1 MSPKVSPEVSEEVS
15 PKVAGEE
22 PQAGVS
28 PASSGVGIIEKAGI
42 CSIASM
48 VYRVALPISC
58 LLIHRCDS
66 KIRR

>member
-15 PKVAGEE
+15 PKVSGEV
-22 PQAGVS
+22 PRTGVS
-28 PASSGVGIIEKAGI
+28 PASSDGGIIEKAGI
-42 CSIASM
+42 CSMTSM
-48 VYRVALPISC
+48 VYRVALPISR